1 MLALAEVLDRD
12 GRVRRSLP
20 VSSWPLRPL
29 VVNVL
34 RVVLAKLIGATFR

>member
-1 MLALAEVLDRD
+1 VKAI
-12 GRVRRSLP
+12 